1 MAKLRKTPLRRD
13 ELLHRIAQQENIL
26 NQITIRCCAVEYE
39 NHRLKSLLYKSLH
52 APIDA
57 ADIEQYDLAPMI
69 AEKAAKELSRPL
81 RTIAFPTRM
90 QNIFSSLGMKTLKD
104 LLSEI
109 KYNKMKRVIEHRTV
123 GKKLVGE
130 TLRALQKEGISDM
143 YNRCYLFKYV

>member
-1 MAKLRKTPLRRD
+1 MRRD
-13 ELLHRIAQQENIL
+13 ELLRRIAQQENIL
-26 NQITIRCCAVEYE
+26 NQINIRCCAVEYE

-90 QNIFSSLGMKTLKD
+90 QNIFSSLGMKTLNDNDPD
-104 LLSEI
+104 LLFYLI
-109 KYNKMKRVIEHRTV
+109 ARAIEHRTV